1 MALGSFATVK
11 IILHEVRPMETER
24 IYIWGVYKA
33 IGHLVTDK
41 VGQSPTEL
49 GARLV
54 AIECRKTGYL
64 GNLKKIRRRI
74 K

>member
-1 MALGSFATVK
+1 
-11 IILHEVRPMETER
+11 METER